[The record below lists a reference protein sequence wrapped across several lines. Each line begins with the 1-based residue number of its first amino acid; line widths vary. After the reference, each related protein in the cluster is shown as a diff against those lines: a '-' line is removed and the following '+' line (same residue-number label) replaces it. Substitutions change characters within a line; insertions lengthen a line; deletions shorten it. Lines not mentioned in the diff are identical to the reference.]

1 MKGTVYQ
8 AILDKLND
16 DATLQGY
23 FGSTFFAFRA
33 GPLTPLAV
41 PSITLQENTEKSK
54 PRVGYTTT
62 AKTRDNSPTI
72 QVDIWVSSGDE
83 SFPCTGED
91 TDLIAERIDELF
103 LDATSEVTG
112 TKAGTWEKMGSSQ
125 QHESDERIWH
135 NALRYSFEYSITD
148 T

>member
-1 MKGTVYQ
+1 MIGTVFQ

-33 GPLTPLAV
+33 RTDAPFTV
-41 PSITLQENTEKSK
+41 PSITVAENNEKSK
-54 PRVGYTTT
+54 ARVGYTTT
-62 AKTRDNSPTI
+62 AKIRDNSPTI
-72 QVDIWVSSGDE
+72 QVDVWVSSADE

-91 TDLIAERIDELF
+91 ADLIAERIDAL
-103 LDATSEVTG
+103 LLNASSPVTG
-112 TKAGTWEKMGSSQ
+112 TIAGTWQKTSSSQ
-125 QHESDERIWH
+125 QHEQDERIWH
-135 NALRYSFEYSITD
+135 NALRYGFAYSMTD

>member
-1 MKGTVYQ
+1 MKGTVFQ
-8 AILDKLND
+8 GILDKLNN

-23 FGSTFFAFRA
+23 FGSDFFAFRA
-33 GPLTPLAV
+33 GPLTPLAI
-41 PSITLQENTEKSK
+41 PSITVMENTEKSK
-54 PRVGYTTT
+54 ARVGYTTT

-91 TDLIAERIDELF
+91 ADLIAERIDELL
-103 LDATSEVTG
+103 LDATSPVTG
-112 TKAGTWEKMGSSQ
+112 TKAGTWQKMGSSQ

-135 NALRYSFEYSITD
+135 NAPRYSFDYSTTD

>member
-1 MKGTVYQ
+1 MIGTVFQ

-23 FGSTFFAFRA
+23 FSTTFFAYRA
-33 GPLTPLAV
+33 KSYAPFVV
-41 PSITLQENTEKSK
+41 PSITLMENNEKSK
-54 PRVGYTTT
+54 ARVGYTTT

-72 QVDIWVSSGDE
+72 QVDVWVSSADE

-91 TDLIAERIDELF
+91 ADLIAERIDQL
-103 LDATSEVTG
+103 LLNASSPTTG
-112 TKAGTWEKMGSSQ
+112 TMAGTWQKTSSSQ
-125 QHESDERIWH
+125 QHEEDERIWH
-135 NALRYSFEYSITD
+135 NALRYSFQYSTTD